1 MLEDS
6 QQRQLVRDLFTYNT
20 VCRSSSDGTLQ
31 TIGSYSLERSHS
43 TLDFYI
49 GYSFWT
55 NKKEEEGYALNK

>member
-6 QQRQLVRDLFTYNT
+6 QQRQLVRVLFTSYT
-20 VCRSSSDGTLQ
+20 VCRSSSDDTLQ

-43 TLDFYI
+43 TLNFYI

-55 NKKEEEGYALNK
+55 AKKEEDGYALNK